1 MRVVIIGLGGVSR
14 TFYNWP
20 ERTLGRAL
28 ARRGHQVR
36 AYGYLSNAL
45 DMSRDEEI
53 DGIDVVRV
61 PPRIW
66 RNRRFEAALAHEPRP
81 DVVHIMHPR
90 NALAYTAVQH
100 YHRLGV
106 PVVYTWL
113 GPFHDEYLV
122 DDRDAPYDAPP
133 HFERLIFDPKTA
145 LRRALTSGRV
155 KYTLRN
161 FALHWPLK
169 QASWWLPCS
178 QHEAGVMQQ
187 MGISAERTSV
197 VPLWIDP
204 APYQQPPVPV
214 PGVEGATRP
223 WLLYIGQLTRRKCYD
238 LVVEAMPRIVAA
250 YPDATFLFVTHN
262 PAQREQLMQMAAQ
275 RGVSERLRF
284 LGLLSDEEK
293 STLMKQSDVYL
304 YPSRYEG
311 FGLPLLESMAAGVPL
326 VSTNIAVVNETVQD
340 GENGL
345 LTPYNDAPAL
355 AVAAIRLLGNEALRQ
370 RLIAGGAATLR
381 ERFSEDKLVAE
392 IEGYY
397 QLAIEFANRR
407 GRLCACSSWE
417 QAACWGATCC
427 HCYSRRVIACVRWCA
442 TSGWRCLPEWKPG
455 KAICLMPTSKRVC
468 R

>member
-1 MRVVIIGLGGVSR
+1 MRVVIVGLGGVSR

-28 ARRGHQVR
+28 VRRGHQVT
-36 AYGYLSNAL
+36 AYGYLTDAP
-45 DMSRDEEI
+45 DMSRDEVI
-53 DGIDVVRV
+53 DGINVVRV
-61 PPRIW
+61 PARIW
-66 RNRRFEAALAHEPRP
+66 NNRRFAAVLAAEPRP

-90 NALAYTAVQH
+90 NALAFAAVRH
-100 YHRLGV
+100 YRRIGV

-122 DDRDAPYDAPP
+122 DDRDAPYDGPP
-133 HFERLIFDPKTA
+133 HFDRLIFDPA
-145 LRRALTSGRV
+145 FAVRRALTSGRV

-178 QHEAGVMQQ
+178 RHEASILEL
-187 MGISAERTSV
+187 MGITIARTSV

-204 APYQQPPVPV
+204 TPYQQLPVPV

-238 LVVEAMPRIVAA
+238 LVVEAMPRIIAE
-250 YPDATFLFVTHN
+250 YPTATFLFVTHN
-262 PAQREQLMQMAAQ
+262 PTQREHLLQMAAQ

-284 LGLLSDEEK
+284 LGRISDEQK
-293 STLMKQSDVYL
+293 STLMQQSDVYL

-326 VSTNIAVVNETVQD
+326 ISTDIPVVNETVQH
-340 GENGL
+340 EYNGL
-345 LTPYNDAPAL
+345 LTPYNNAPAL
-355 AVAAIRLLGNEALRQ
+355 AAAALRLLGDAALRQ
-370 RLIAGGAATLR
+370 RLIAGGHATLR
-381 ERFSEDKLVAE
+381 ERYGEDRLVSE

-397 QLAIEFANRR
+397 RQAMEFTQPGRS
-407 GRLCACSSWE
+407 RLCAYLSLA
-417 QAACWGATCC
+417 QPAC
-427 HCYSRRVIACVRWCA
+427 
-442 TSGWRCLPEWKPG
+442 
-455 KAICLMPTSKRVC
+455 
-468 R
+468 

>member
-28 ARRGHQVR
+28 VRRGHAVA
-36 AYGYLSNAL
+36 AYGYLTDAP
-45 DMSRDEEI
+45 DMSRDEVI
-53 DGIDVVRV
+53 DGISVVRV
-61 PPRIW
+61 PARIW
-66 RNRRFEAALAHEPRP
+66 GNRRFEAALAREARP
-81 DVVHIMHPR
+81 DIVHIMHPR
-90 NALAYTAVQH
+90 NPLAFTAARH
-100 YHRLGV
+100 YRRLGV

-133 HFERLIFDPKTA
+133 HFDRLIFNPATA
-145 LRRALTSGRV
+145 LRRALTNRRV

-178 QHEAGVMQQ
+178 RHEAGVLEQ
-187 MGISAERTSV
+187 MGIPPARTSV

-250 YPDATFLFVTHN
+250 CPTASFLFVTHN
-262 PAQREQLMQMAAQ
+262 PAQREQLLQMAAQ
-275 RGVSERLRF
+275 RGVSEHLRF
-284 LGLLSDEEK
+284 LGRLSDEEK

-326 VSTNIAVVNETVQD
+326 ISSDIPVVNEIVQH
-340 GENGL
+340 EYNGL
-345 LTPYNDAPAL
+345 LTPYNDAPAI
-355 AVAAIRLLGNEALRQ
+355 AAAALRLLHDDALRQ
-370 RLIAGGAATLR
+370 QLIVGGHATLR
-381 ERFSEDKLVAE
+381 ERYAEDKLITKVE
-392 IEGYY
+392 SYY
-397 QLAIEFANRR
+397 QRAIEFAHRQ
-407 GRLCACSSWE
+407 GGKLCASSSSA
-417 QAACWGATCC
+417 QPACWA
-427 HCYSRRVIACVRWCA
+427 A
-442 TSGWRCLPEWKPG
+442 L
-455 KAICLMPTSKRVC
+455 
-468 R
+468 

>member
-1 MRVVIIGLGGVSR
+1 MRVVIVGLGGVSR

-28 ARRGHQVR
+28 VRRGHEVT
-36 AYGYLSNAL
+36 AYGYLTDAP
-45 DMSRDEEI
+45 DMSRDEVI
-53 DGIDVVRV
+53 DGINVVRV
-61 PPRIW
+61 PARIW
-66 RNRRFEAALAHEPRP
+66 NNRRFETALAGEPRP

-90 NALAYTAVQH
+90 NALAFTAVRH
-100 YHRLGV
+100 YRRLGV

-122 DDRDAPYDAPP
+122 DDRDAPYDTPP
-133 HFERLIFDPKTA
+133 HFDHLIFDPA
-145 LRRALTSGRV
+145 IAVRRALTSGRV

-161 FALHWPLK
+161 FALHWPLQ

-178 QHEAGVMQQ
+178 RHEAGVLGQ
-187 MGISAERTSV
+187 MGINPTRTSV

-214 PGVEGATRP
+214 PGVAGATRP

-250 YPDATFLFVTHN
+250 CPTATFLFVSHN
-262 PAQREQLMQMAAQ
+262 PAQREQLMQLAAQ

-284 LGLLSDEEK
+284 LGRLSDEEK
-293 STLMKQSDVYL
+293 STLMQQSDVYL

-326 VSTNIAVVNETVQD
+326 ISSDIPVVNETVQH
-340 GENGL
+340 EYNGL

-355 AVAAIRLLGNEALRQ
+355 AEAALRLLHDDALRQ
-370 RLIAGGAATLR
+370 RLIAGGHATLR
-381 ERFSEDKLVAE
+381 ERYGEDRLIGEV
-392 IEGYY
+392 EGYY
-397 QLAIEFANRR
+397 QQALAFARR
-407 GRLCACSSWE
+407 GEDKLCGYSS
-417 QAACWGATCC
+417 
-427 HCYSRRVIACVRWCA
+427 
-442 TSGWRCLPEWKPG
+442 
-455 KAICLMPTSKRVC
+455 
-468 R
+468 